1 MDDEK
6 RRKII
11 AIFEEFLKRSMQRI
25 SKLTLDDF
33 DFNPFLL
40 RILARGMG
48 FNGARDI
55 VSWMVQQRLERGM
68 VTSFGTTLEK
78 VALVFGETTGA
89 EGADMMLT
97 RGGRHYYFQVKSGPN
112 TVPKDL
118 ADRTSELLQSV
129 QRRNRGSVALF
140 GMCYGNPDRVSSIV
154 RTHIKVD
161 YYVGRDFW
169 AFISG
174 DDHCIEEIF
183 SIAAEVGD
191 SYRDSSGKTF
201 HELIQ
206 EKIEQLTREF
216 RQIYGDGPEMWRKI
230 LEKNS

>member
-1 MDDEK
+1 MDESKREK
-6 RRKII
+6 IRS
-11 AIFEEFLKRSMQRI
+11 IFEEFLRRSMRRI
-25 SKLTLDDF
+25 SRLRLDDF

-40 RILARGMG
+40 RILAGGMG
-48 FNGARDI
+48 FSSAEDVVR
-55 VSWMVQQRLERGM
+55 WMVQQRLERGM
-68 VTSFGTTLEK
+68 VTSFGTALEK

-97 RGGRHYYFQVKSGPN
+97 RDGRHYYIQVKSGPN

-140 GMCYGNPDRVSSIV
+140 GMCYGNPDRVSGIV

-161 YYVGRDFW
+161 YYIGKEFW
-169 AFISG
+169 SFISG
-174 DDHCIEEIF
+174 EEGCIEEIF
-183 SIAAEVGD
+183 AIAAEVGD
-191 SYRDSSGKTF
+191 SYEDSSGKTF
-201 HELIQ
+201 HEVVE
-206 EKIEQLTREF
+206 EKIDELTEEF
-216 RQIYGDGPEMWRKI
+216 HQTYGDGPEMWDRI

>member
-78 VALVFGETTGA
+78 VALIFGETTGA